1 MKRVKK
7 TKPKVS
13 FYYTLLFI
21 ADFAF
26 VYNAPLIIKEANTI
40 NQYRLNWLIMFVVLM
55 VNGLAICMLEDKKR
69 R

>member
-7 TKPKVS
+7 IKLKAS

-21 ADFAF
+21 VDFIF
-26 VYNAPLIIKEANTI
+26 IYNAPLIIKEANTI